1 MKIITFRRIGSEKN
15 WKEDEKIFIECAR
28 HFLYNVSCFSID
40 YNEIEKMN
48 VLELKKLIKSHIDE
62 DKYSNYLSYAYG
74 VFMPKMGLSYE
85 VLSKKE
91 KIELADM
98 EFTFENWK
106 KKSKIFM
113 DNFIEK
119 SKKDCPK
126 EIHICFDDICFP
138 MYVQIFHNANI
149 TTSNFLRC
157 IRDYFLLNKYKLT
170 FEEYRDETI
179 YNNIRKKMIKIYPD
193 LKKQYGMN
201 KYLEKFLS
209 YILVETDY
217 NYEFVRNILENNP
230 TKELD
235 NDEKKPLKEKDE

>member
-1 MKIITFRRIGSEKN
+1 MEIITFGRIGSEKN

-28 HFLYNVSCFSID
+28 SFLNRVSCFSIG
-40 YNEIEKMN
+40 YAEIDKMD
-48 VLELKKLIKSHIDE
+48 VLELKKLLEQKINE
-62 DKYSNYLSYAYG
+62 DKDSNYLYYAFFI
-74 VFMPKMGLSYE
+74 FMKNMGLSYE

-91 KIELADM
+91 KRELADM

-138 MYVQIFHNANI
+138 MYVQIFHNTNI

-157 IRDYFLLNKYKLT
+157 IRDYFLLNQYDVALAG
-170 FEEYRDETI
+170 YRDESI

-217 NYEFVRNILENNP
+217 NNEFVRNILENNP